1 MFKTLPHP
9 SEFGKV
15 AVLMGGWAAERD
27 VSLKSGQAVL
37 SALQSAGVDAHGVDV
52 TPESVFELTAQG
64 FDRVFN
70 VVHGRGGEDGTIQ
83 AALDLAGLP
92 YTGSGVLGSALAM
105 DKLRTKQLWGGY
117 GLSTPKYQVIES
129 EADCEAVAQNIGFPM
144 MVKPSLEG
152 SSIGIS
158 KVMCA
163 DELPKAYDYA
173 AQYGQV
179 FAEQFIDGAE
189 HTISILDGVA
199 LPVIRLET
207 DQVFYDY
214 AAKYERDDT
223 RYICP
228 CGLPE
233 AEEKSLQKLA
243 LDAFF
248 AAAGQGWGRIDVMID
263 AEGTPW
269 LIEMNT
275 VPGMTDHSLVPM
287 AAQQAGL
294 SYQELV
300 QHVLI
305 TTLGRGE

>member
-1 MFKTLPHP
+1 MFKPLPQV

-15 AVLMGGWAAERD
+15 AVLMGGWAAERE
-27 VSLKSGQAVL
+27 VSLNSGQAVL
-37 SALQSAGVDAHGVDV
+37 HALQTAGVDAHGVDV
-52 TPESVFELTAQG
+52 TPENIMHLNAHG

-105 DKLRTKQLWGGY
+105 DKLRTKQLWAGC
-117 GLSTPKYQVIES
+117 GLNTPRYQVIES
-129 EADCEAVAQNIGFPM
+129 EQDCENVAKTLGFPM
-144 MVKPSLEG
+144 MVKPALEG

-158 KVMCA
+158 KVTCA
-163 DELPKAYDYA
+163 EDLPKAYAYA
-173 AQYGQV
+173 AQYGEV

-189 HTISILDGVA
+189 HTISIVEDVA

-228 CGLPE
+228 CGLPDN
-233 AEEKSLQKLA
+233 EEKALQKLA
-243 LDAFF
+243 LHAF
-248 AAAGQGWGRIDVMID
+248 AVAAGEGWGRIDVMMDKQGIF
-263 AEGTPW
+263 W

-287 AAQQAGL
+287 AAQHMGWD
-294 SYQELV
+294 YQTLV
-300 QHVLI
+300 QRILA
-305 TTLGRGE
+305 TTLCGGE